1 MPYNSPMQ
9 KILHS
14 DAVHN
19 ALIKRGVTQKDLA
32 SEVGVSAQAVTN
44 WLKGKDFPRPPA
56 LLKLN

>member
-1 MPYNSPMQ
+1 MQ